1 MATSSMFERIASAL
15 FGGGGPPA
23 DQAADNQLVAEVIE
37 AVVDAVEPRIRLQS
51 RYQQKLD
58 GCVRRSIAHLR
69 TMAAVLPEPMV
80 LARAAWSS
88 DPHVNAFFATPDDVP
103 QSLGRSRELR
113 AFFADPANRDVP
125 EAYALLAMK
134 KVERTVYA
142 PQLQGEVLRH
152 DVAQITVSF
161 SDHHLIAPG
170 ATLVATRV
178 DVGRRILQRLAQ
190 VALSRIIEL
199 DMKAAE
205 LEQRK
210 AYLGA
215 RLRMLHLARDGM
227 EGLVSDPASIAAQID
242 EVERDLG
249 KTVDGYIETKAS
261 LATLDAY
268 THHVEDV
275 FSHPEQ
281 HLSLVSTP
289 LRVNRMGIRVED
301 DSGGPVNDLTLAELS
316 IGADFRVVIAVVRCA
331 RSEMP
336 PEESRLAHGERY
348 L

>member
-1 MATSSMFERIASAL
+1 MALTSMFERVASAL
-15 FGGGGPPA
+15 FGGGAPAA
-23 DQAADNQLVAEVIE
+23 DQAADAQLVSDLIEVIVE
-37 AVVDAVEPRIRLQS
+37 AVEPRIRVQS
-51 RYQQKLD
+51 RYRQKLD

-69 TMAAVLPEPMV
+69 TMATVLPEP
-80 LARAAWSS
+80 LLLTRAAWSS
-88 DPHVNAFFATPDDVP
+88 DPRVNAFFAVPDDVP

-113 AFFADPANRDVP
+113 AFFADPANREVQ
-125 EAYALLAMK
+125 EAHALLAMR

-142 PQLQGEVLRH
+142 PQLQGETVRH

-170 ATLVATRV
+170 ATLVASRV
-178 DVGRRILQRLAQ
+178 EVGRRILQRLAQ
-190 VALSRIIEL
+190 VALSNIIAL
-199 DMKAAE
+199 DMKAGE
-205 LEQRK
+205 REQRK

-215 RLRMLHLARDGM
+215 RLRMLNLARDGM
-227 EGLVSDPASIAAQID
+227 EGLVSDPATIAAQID
-242 EVERDLG
+242 EVEHEL
-249 KTVDGYIETKAS
+249 KTTVEGYIETRAS

-268 THHVEDV
+268 IHHVEDV
-275 FSHPEQ
+275 FSHPGQ
-281 HLSLVSTP
+281 HLALASTP
-289 LRVNRMGIRVED
+289 LKVNRMGIKVAD

-316 IGADFRVVIAVVRCA
+316 IGGDFLIVIAVVRCP